1 MKAKA
6 AAKLAASKADEKKKE
21 SPAPAFAIIKKT
33 PPPVKEFEKNVAEAV
48 KGLPKESITMPLN
61 NIV

>member
-6 AAKLAASKADEKKKE
+6 AAKLKASKADEQN
-21 SPAPAFAIIKKT
+21 SSAPTPAFAIIKKT

-48 KGLPKESITMPLN
+48 
-61 NIV
+61 